1 MKEYKLSDYDAG
13 LLSNDR
19 KLANLFEK
27 TNDIVKNPKEVSNW
41 ILTELSRRL
50 NESEI
55 EADQMNLSI
64 ENFAKLIKLV
74 LDNKI
79 NNNVGKK
86 LLREIFESDEDP
98 EKISKERNLLQISDE
113 NFLEDIVKEVLEENQ
128 QSVEDIKNGKDRA
141 FGFLVGQC
149 MKKTKGKANPQQVNV
164 LLKERIGEI

>member
-1 MKEYKLSDYDAG
+1 M
-13 LLSNDR
+13 SNDR

-74 LDNKI
+74 LDDKI

-149 MKKTKGKANPQQVNV
+149 MKKTKGKANPQQVNA